1 MKKNALWM
9 YYTADQRTRVEMAGR
24 HPPPPTKFGP
34 KLPAQA
40 KRDAGHPTQPIA
52 PPATRFGAK
61 TVVPPP
67 GRHARPVPAVHPL
80 IQRKEAP
87 RATASPLTPPTPP
100 PTRFAMAGPPHRITH
115 NGPLAA
121 GPFRT
126 IQRAAIDWQDNSW
139 GYSLRDISK
148 TVFDKGKARSADLM
162 EVQSSYIGD
171 KLYIAGNYSF
181 AAGGNGVLVDNGRLD
196 DLLPKNAK
204 NNNTGFTVYR
214 DSTRHET
221 FSHGNANTAILAGN
235 LHAEQSLLLQI
246 AKRLK
251 AGDCAQST
259 FTIIGTKRP
268 CSICHRVLKAFNAA
282 LKAHYPG
289 KTLKFVNKTG
299 KDTRGGS
306 VGNISDVLPGMKNNS
321 GTTFDSF
328 VDAFTT
334 AYGALGG
341 LAAYDTLGEDNG
353 TRTNASTSSGEL
365 TDDG

>member
-1 MKKNALWM
+1 
-9 YYTADQRTRVEMAGR
+9 MAGR
-24 HPPPPTKFGP
+24 PPPPPTKFGP

-40 KRDAGHPTQPIA
+40 KQETGHTAQRIA
-52 PPATRFGAK
+52 PPATRFGA
-61 TVVPPP
+61 TVAVPPP
-67 GRHARPVPAVHPL
+67 GRPVPPGHTH

-87 RATASPLTPPTPP
+87 RAAASPLKPPPPP
-100 PTRFAMAGPPHRITH
+100 PTRFAMGGACSHIM
-115 NGPLAA
+115 AA

-126 IQRAAIDWQDNSW
+126 IQRAAIDWQDNPW
-139 GYSLRDISK
+139 GYSLHDISK
-148 TVFDKGKARSADLM
+148 TVFSKGKARSAALM

-181 AAGGNGVLVDNGRLD
+181 AAGGDGTLVDNGRLN
-196 DLLPKNAK
+196 DLLPKTAK
-204 NNNTGFTVYR
+204 NNDTGFTVYR

-221 FSHGNANTAILAGN
+221 FSHGKANTTILAGN

-268 CSICHRVLKAFNAA
+268 CSTCHRVLKAFNAA
-282 LKAHYPG
+282 LKARYPG
-289 KTLKFVNKTG
+289 KTLRFVNKTG
-299 KDTRGGS
+299 KDTREGS
-306 VGNISDVLPGMKNNS
+306 VGNISNVLPGMKDNS
-321 GTTFDSF
+321 PATFKAF
-328 VDAFTT
+328 VDDFTA
-334 AYGALGG
+334 AYSALGDQ
-341 LAAYDTLGEDNG
+341 AAYDTLDEDNG